1 MPPSV
6 PAVPRSRPSTAGSDR
21 QHQPAVLQPAAPV
34 AYDADA
40 SAASCSSQPGPG
52 HQQQQMLGPFP
63 VRALGRRPVR
73 NSAPAGPLT
82 AALQESLA
90 HAAGASTRHSEG
102 LPSQSHPVAGAA
114 GLSPEFTL
122 RSAASWGA
130 QHAAQVLQQQVQ
142 HERVLQPAAGKDHG
156 PEAARPACAAGRP
169 ARPPSALTGKPQF
182 AALKA
187 RLNLRQPVVSPPP
200 DARDGVS
207 AEEPGHVGSD
217 GEQPPLAAGL
227 GRDSKLHALKQR
239 RSSAGR
245 VRPTPVPG

>member
-1 MPPSV
+1 
-6 PAVPRSRPSTAGSDR
+6 
-21 QHQPAVLQPAAPV
+21 
-34 AYDADA
+34 
-40 SAASCSSQPGPG
+40 
-52 HQQQQMLGPFP
+52 MLGPFP

-82 AALQESLA
+82 AAMQEGLA
-90 HAAGASTRHSEG
+90 HGAGASLRHSAG
-102 LPSQSHPVAGAA
+102 LSSQSHPVAGAA

-122 RSAASWGA
+122 CSAASWGA
-130 QHAAQVLQQQVQ
+130 QQAVQALQQQGQQGQQVQ
-142 HERVLQPAAGKDHG
+142 GQQPGAEIKHG
-156 PEAARPACAAGRP
+156 ADAARPAFAAGRP

-187 RLNLRQPVVSPPP
+187 RLNLRRPVVSPPP
-200 DARDGVS
+200 DARDRPS
-207 AEEPGHVGSD
+207 AEEAGHVGSD

-245 VRPTPVPG
+245 VRPTPVSD

>member
-1 MPPSV
+1 
-6 PAVPRSRPSTAGSDR
+6 
-21 QHQPAVLQPAAPV
+21 
-34 AYDADA
+34 
-40 SAASCSSQPGPG
+40 
-52 HQQQQMLGPFP
+52 MLAPFP

-73 NSAPAGPLT
+73 NSAPAMPMT
-82 AALQESLA
+82 AAMQEGVA
-90 HAAGASTRHSEG
+90 YVAGAGTRHTEG

-130 QHAAQVLQQQVQ
+130 HHAAQALQQQVQ
-142 HERVLQPAAGKDHG
+142 HVQVQQPAAENDHG
-156 PEAARPACAAGRP
+156 AEAARPACAAGRP

-187 RLNLRQPVVSPPP
+187 RLNLRRPVVSPLPGAG
-200 DARDGVS
+200 DKLC
-207 AEEPGHVGSD
+207 AEESGHVGSD

-245 VRPTPVPG
+245 VRPTPVPD